1 MSWNFRSHDLQPI
14 GLDIGHDSIKM
25 IQLDIGEGQIRVV
38 AADKVRI
45 DSQVRSDDALRRRF
59 VISAIQ
65 QMRARGS
72 FRGKAVISCV
82 PNEQMRI
89 TSLRLAESGPDEVEE
104 ALRKEMAQRF
114 GLNPDKDSMDY
125 IVAGSVRQGDEIKNE
140 LILFAVDSPTIE
152 NHVKMLEEAK
162 LRPVAIDTMAGA
174 IFRSF
179 ERLLR
184 RQEDKER
191 ILVLVDVGSSSTVAV
206 FGDNGAISFV
216 KHMPIGGQRFA
227 NEIGSRL
234 GVGSE
239 QAERLR
245 RILRRGKNGTAGES
259 TVSVPGGV
267 DDGAKMEASTKQVVV
282 DAISSIAEELA
293 GQISRCLRY
302 YTVTFRGTRIERV
315 YLTGGEA
322 YEGILVNVMRRQL
335 PVDVEVGQP
344 LKGFDLSAEGARINF
359 DSDKRGLLCEWAVA
373 VGLGLKGQK
382 LSEVVS

>member
-1 MSWNFRSHDLQPI
+1 MSWNFISRDLQPI

-25 IQLDIGEGQIRVV
+25 IQLDIGDGQICVV

-45 DSQVRSDDALRRRF
+45 DSQVRSDEAMRRRF

-65 QMRARGS
+65 QMRDRGS

-89 TSLRLAESGPDEVEE
+89 TSLRLSESGRDEVEQ
-104 ALRKEMAQRF
+104 ALRKEVTQRF
-114 GLNPDKDSMDY
+114 GLRPDRDSMDY
-125 IVAGSVRQGDEIKNE
+125 IVAGPVRQGDEIKNE

-162 LRPVAIDTMAGA
+162 LRPVAIDTMPGA
-174 IFRSF
+174 LFRSF
-179 ERLLR
+179 ERVLR

-191 ILVLVDVGSSSTVAV
+191 ILVFVDVGSSSTVVV
-206 FGDNGAISFV
+206 FGDRGAISFV
-216 KHMPIGGQRFA
+216 KHIPIGGQRFA
-227 NEIGSRL
+227 SEIASRL
-234 GVGSE
+234 GVGLE

-245 RILRRGKNGTAGES
+245 RILHRGKNATVGES
-259 TVSVPGGV
+259 AASVPGSVG
-267 DDGAKMEASTKQVVV
+267 DGSKMDASTRQVIV

-293 GQISRCLRY
+293 RQVSRCLRY
-302 YTVTFRGTRIERV
+302 YTVTFRGKRIERV
-315 YLTGGEA
+315 YMTGGEA
-322 YEGILVNVMRRQL
+322 YEGILVNVFRRQL

-344 LKGFDLSAEGARINF
+344 LKGFDLSAEGATINF
-359 DSDKRGLLCEWAVA
+359 DSDRRGLLCEWAVA

-382 LSEVVS
+382 LSAVIS

>member
-25 IQLDIGEGQIRVV
+25 IQLDIGERQIHVV

-174 IFRSF
+174 LFRSF

-239 QAERLR
+239 QTERLR
-245 RILRRGKNGTAGES
+245 RILRRGKNGTVGES
-259 TVSVPGGV
+259 TVSVAGGV
-267 DDGAKMEASTKQVVV
+267 DEEAKMEASTKQVVV

-322 YEGILVNVMRRQL
+322 YEDILVNVMRRQL

-382 LSEVVS
+382 LSAVVS